1 MHEGAK
7 GQLPKREAGRPPG
20 FPDNYNLVNFLRKL
34 NDNLVNS
41 FGHKLMEIF
50 WIQSCA
56 VRPVLSN
63 HWATVNNY
71 YQI

>member
-1 MHEGAK
+1 M
-7 GQLPKREAGRPPG
+7 AGRRTPG
-20 FPDNYNLVNFLRKL
+20 FPDDCNVVNFLRKL

-41 FGHKLMEIF
+41 LGHKIIEMF
-50 WIQSCA
+50 SIQLCA

-63 HWATVNNY
+63 WATVNNY